1 MKNNG
6 CGCKSDT
13 NENMMQDKM
22 SGGNNGMGGKMHH
35 MGKTMMNK
43 MMDSHQTNEADNGKE
58 QGSNANPMKM
68 GMGMMSNMMGKMKDE
83 NFNPM
88 EMCKTMR
95 ESITATAKIASLAT
109 PEVQALFEDW
119 VSEVEK
125 EILNVIKAEGQINPS
140 AIAEKLKITEDSALY
155 FVGKLVRDKK
165 IKVNVEPAESISANS
180 SDAGADT
187 GTGPGENCNC
197 NTENK

>member
-6 CGCKSDT
+6 CGCKGDM

-43 MMDSHQTNEADNGKE
+43 TLDSHQTNEADNEKE

-95 ESITATAKIASLAT
+95 ESIAATAKIASLAT

-125 EILNVIKAEGQINPS
+125 EILNIIKAEGQINPS
-140 AIAEKLKITEDSALY
+140 AIADKLKITEDSALY
-155 FVGKLVRDKK
+155 FVSKLVRDKK
-165 IKVNVEPAESISANS
+165 IKVNVEPAETAS
-180 SDAGADT
+180 SDAEAEDACLHG
-187 GTGPGENCNC
+187 NCNI
-197 NTENK
+197 EGK